1 MAKLEEIKEIKP
13 CFGKFDGL
21 SQECAFC
28 PLKSPCLN
36 WKYCIFNYRSNWIIL
51 SLVFI
56 TFAFGAVDIV
66 AGTLQTDIFFKV
78 HLCTLGLAI
87 LIFVGS
93 ILYYGWDE
101 WKTIRKI
108 LSTKGGK

>member
-1 MAKLEEIKEIKP
+1 VEEKKS
-13 CFGKFDGL
+13 CFGKYDGL

-36 WKYCIFNYRSNWIIL
+36 WKYCAFNYRNNWVVLLAALIA
-51 SLVFI
+51 
-56 TFAFGAVDIV
+56 FAFGIVDIV

-78 HLCTLGLAI
+78 YLCTLGLAI